1 MKLLIVDD
9 EEMTREGLVSSI
21 DWEKLG
27 ITGIRQANDGI
38 NGLEAAKEWRPDI
51 ILCDVRMPRMDGIK
65 MLEQIEA
72 FLPNIAAIFM
82 SGFSDKEY
90 LKAAIRLK
98 AINYIEK
105 PIDPAEIT
113 ETVLNAVKQCREHQ
127 KHKEHE
133 SSDHVSEQLAYCLT
147 LPYST
152 CQETVERHLKQFNA
166 HHRADRF
173 RAVTTFILKLENSP
187 EHPDVLPAA
196 LKGLKKYLAP
206 MHLHIICSD
215 KRLRHLVFH
224 VYGQH
229 KPSSGTLIMVAEKIL
244 EAFSF
249 CENRCIAIGPTVP
262 GISQVYSSYQAAVI
276 TLQSSFFFEPESILS
291 YDDISVLPSVD
302 ADMIS
307 SRARDYINALDE
319 ADEKAAAEALSDIKK
334 MLHHSSGL
342 LLNQLKGIYYD
353 MFRHLLSSDF
363 ATENQD
369 NIMDIMDSC
378 FFFCRLHQVLEEK
391 TAAYFREF
399 KNSSSENS
407 IIRIIR
413 SYIGT
418 HYRSTE
424 LSVKSISDHVNRS
437 ASYTCTLF
445 KNETGLTLNQYITDF
460 RMKRAAQL
468 LADPRNR
475 ISDISESVGYSDGN
489 YFGKSFRK
497 YTGFSPSEYREQVLR
512 K

>member
-1 MKLLIVDD
+1 
-9 EEMTREGLVSSI
+9 
-21 DWEKLG
+21 
-27 ITGIRQANDGI
+27 
-38 NGLEAAKEWRPDI
+38 
-51 ILCDVRMPRMDGIK
+51 
-65 MLEQIEA
+65 MLPKV
-72 FLPNIAAIFM
+72 L
-82 SGFSDKEY
+82 SG
-90 LKAAIRLK
+90 
-98 AINYIEK
+98 
-105 PIDPAEIT
+105 
-113 ETVLNAVKQCREHQ
+113 
-127 KHKEHE
+127 
-133 SSDHVSEQLAYCLT
+133 
-147 LPYST
+147 
-152 CQETVERHLKQFNA
+152 LKQ
-166 HHRADRF
+166 
-173 RAVTTFILKLENSP
+173 
-187 EHPDVLPAA
+187 
-196 LKGLKKYLAP
+196 YLAP

-229 KPSSGTLIMVAEKIL
+229 KPSSGTLIMVAKKIL

-249 CENRCIAIGPTVP
+249 CENRCLAIGPTVS
-262 GISQVYSSYQAAVI
+262 GIPQVYSSYQAAVI
-276 TLQSSFFFEPESILS
+276 TLQSSYFFEPESILS
-291 YDDISVLPSVD
+291 YDDTDILPSVD
-302 ADMIS
+302 EEAVS
-307 SRARDYINALDE
+307 GKAREYIHALDE
-319 ADEKAAAEALSDIKK
+319 SDEKAASAALSELKK
-334 MLHHSSGL
+334 MLNHSSGL

-353 MFRHLLSSDF
+353 MFRHLFKSDL

-378 FFFCRLHQVLEEK
+378 FFFCRLHQILEEK
-391 TAAYFREF
+391 TAAYFCELN
-399 KNSSSENS
+399 NSSSENS

-418 HYRSTE
+418 HYRSTD

-460 RMKRAAQL
+460 RMKKAAQL